1 MKVCLLSG
9 LVLQANAFTISEK
22 EASQILSRKPRENPQ
37 INKNSKFFG
46 LVEGADDLER
56 ECIEGRAQ
64 WILHIGL
71 SMVDPYS
78 GSPWTDFVEPFWE
91 RCNDEELDEVYD
103 WETGFVKVNYGLVAL
118 RQ

>member
-22 EASQILSRKPRENPQ
+22 EASQILSRKLRENTKV
-37 INKNSKFFG
+37 NENSQFFG
-46 LVEGADDLER
+46 LVEGVDDLER

-64 WILHIGL
+64 LTLHIGT
-71 SMVDPYS
+71 SVVDPWS
-78 GSPWTDFVEPFWE
+78 GLPQIDFVESLSE

-103 WETGFVKVNYGLVAL
+103 WETGFVKVN
-118 RQ
+118 

>member
-22 EASQILSRKPRENPQ
+22 EASQILSRKARENPQ
-37 INKNSKFFG
+37 INENSKFFG